1 MKKLGL
7 NSIKL
12 STKMIVILIIPIVS
26 MVLITGISTI
36 FMSKIQKDL
45 IKNIYAETHQSEYW
59 LLNADR
65 DFYQALTFQME
76 MESIT
81 DSESLKTAKAS
92 YEENYQQVIDNVNKA
107 KDILYKDKVKFE
119 NLKHK
124 DSNLTIPQLFDSFDK
139 DFTNWSILFDPEKNV
154 VSNKTEYMKSFNN
167 ARDKI
172 NQIEEI
178 MDDYSVKMIDESNAN
193 VKSIRIIMIAISG
206 FTICL
211 SALLGLF
218 LIINV
223 RKRTVAAVGLMK
235 KTAKFDLTND
245 NSYDKYL
252 SENDEFG
259 EIINTEVNVR
269 SEFNNIIEKVV
280 HETEALKAAIKSTNE
295 NIVYLGGEIEDISAT
310 TEELSAGM
318 EETAAS
324 TEEMTA
330 TSSEIEKA
338 LNNISS
344 KALEG
349 SKSVE
354 EISKRANEL
363 KDSFSS
369 SYNNTLNV
377 LNNVKEKLEQSLEQ
391 SKAVQQINE
400 LADSVLQITSQ
411 TNLLS
416 LNAAIEA
423 ARAGEAG
430 KGFAVVAD
438 EIRKLAEN
446 SKATVTQI
454 QEITKVVTD
463 SVVNLSDNSNEL
475 LQFVENDVSKDYQL
489 MLGATDQYKVD
500 AEHVNDIVSD
510 FSATSEELLVSIQNL
525 VATMNSI
532 AEATNEGANGT
543 TSIAQKVTN
552 VVNTAD
558 KVAES
563 INSTEE
569 GSNVLNEMVSKFII

>member
-7 NSIKL
+7 NNIKL
-12 STKMIVILIIPIVS
+12 STKMIVILIIPIIS
-26 MVLITGISTI
+26 MLLITGVSAKY
-36 FMSKIQKDL
+36 MNKIHNDL
-45 IKNIYAETHQSEYW
+45 VKSIYEETHLSEYW

-65 DFYQALTFQME
+65 DFYQALAIQME
-76 MESIT
+76 MESTT
-81 DSESLKTAKAS
+81 DPESLKTAKAS
-92 YEENYQQVIDNVNKA
+92 YEENYQQIIERVNKA
-107 KDILYKDKVKFE
+107 KDILYKDKERFV

-124 DSNLTIPQLFDSFDK
+124 DSNLTIAQLFDSFDK
-139 DFTNWSILFDPEKNV
+139 DFTNWSNLFDPEKNV
-154 VSNKTEYMKSFNN
+154 VSNKTEYMKNFDS
-167 ARDKI
+167 ARDRI

-178 MDDYSVKMIDESNAN
+178 MDDYSVKMISESNAN
-193 VKSIRIIMIAISG
+193 MRSIRNIMIAISG
-206 FTICL
+206 FTIGL
-211 SALLGLF
+211 SVLLGLF
-218 LIINV
+218 LITNV
-223 RKRTVAAVGLMK
+223 RRRTVAAVGLMK
-235 KTAKFDLTND
+235 KTAKFDLTHD
-245 NSYDKYL
+245 NTYDKYL
-252 SENDEFG
+252 SDNDEFG
-259 EIINTEVNVR
+259 EIINTEVNIR
-269 SEFNNIIEKVV
+269 SEFNSIIEKVV

-295 NIVYLGGEIEDISAT
+295 NITYLGGEIEDISAT

-338 LNNISS
+338 LNDISN
-344 KALEG
+344 KALDG
-349 SKSVE
+349 LKSAE

-369 SYNNTLNV
+369 SYNNALSV
-377 LNNVKEKLEQSLEQ
+377 LDNVKDKLKKSLEQ

-446 SKATVTQI
+446 SKETVTQI

-463 SVVNLSDNSNEL
+463 SVENLSDNSNEL
-475 LQFVENDVSKDYQL
+475 LKFVENDVSKDYQL

-500 AEHVNDIVSD
+500 AEHVNNMVSD
-510 FSATSEELLVSIQNL
+510 FSATSEELLASIQNL

-543 TSIAQKVTN
+543 TNIAQKVTN

-569 GSNVLNEMVSKFII
+569 ESDALNEMVSKFII